1 MDLKRIETR
10 ISDLICGNP
19 VVFHHVP
26 KCGGTSVTRALMFR
40 YPTSFVSMK
49 AAMPLYRALESLHPD
64 ETEEEIATR
73 SDDLRERLLL
83 LHLYRG
89 VRCIWG
95 HVRYSPTAHRLFADK
110 YRFITTLREPVSLY
124 ISTLFWN
131 TSARHD
137 RWKIDGDI
145 EAFLETPRARLFGSL
160 YAAFFAGL
168 PHDADPTDPASVAA
182 AKANLRGFSVVG
194 LVEDMPSFER
204 QLRAALGVRLSIGR
218 HNVARVSSGE
228 RTRAVTPAVRRR
240 IEELCAVNTEIYDF
254 ARSELAER
262 RSKVAA

>member
-1 MDLKRIETR
+1 MDLKRLESR
-10 ISDLICGNP
+10 ISDLVCGNP

-49 AAMPLYRALESLHPD
+49 AAMPLYNALETLHPG
-64 ETEEEIATR
+64 ETAEQVAVR
-73 SDDLRERLLL
+73 SDELRERLLL

-95 HVRYSPTAHRLFADK
+95 HVRYSPTAHRVFADK

-131 TSARHD
+131 TSARHE
-137 RWKIDGDI
+137 RWKIDEDI
-145 EAFLETPRARLFGSL
+145 EAFLETDRAKVFGTL

-168 PHDADPTDPASVAA
+168 PPEADPADRASVEA
-182 AKANLRGFSVVG
+182 AKSNLRAFSVVG
-194 LVEDMPSFER
+194 LVEDMAGFER
-204 QLRAALGVRLSIGR
+204 QLRAALNVRLRIGR
-218 HNVARVSSGE
+218 HNVARVSSSE
-228 RTRAVTPAVRRR
+228 RSRAVTPTVRRK

-254 ARSELAER
+254 ARRELAR
-262 RSKVAA
+262 